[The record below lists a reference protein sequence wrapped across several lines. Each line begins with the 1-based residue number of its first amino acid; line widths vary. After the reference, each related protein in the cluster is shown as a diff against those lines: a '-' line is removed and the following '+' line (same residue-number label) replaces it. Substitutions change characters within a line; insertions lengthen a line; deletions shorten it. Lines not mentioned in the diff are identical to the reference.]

1 MKLSDIIKSLKAV
14 GSTNTKREILKQHA
28 DNEALKLLF
37 YATYDGSVNYWIK
50 ADPTWIG
57 IGTELLDTA
66 KIQSVLKTLNGRIL
80 TGNAARIFL
89 ENIVVRLDPDE
100 AKLLINMVNRDLDC
114 KTSTSLA
121 NATWPNLIREFPVM
135 LADKFNEK
143 TAKPFYKAETDP
155 WSSAKP
161 RLVVQKKADGGRCEA
176 VVATDGS
183 VSLHSRNGN
192 TLLDHGVFSFLSEFA
207 GYVVDGELVS
217 VDPVTGKIRDRKTGN
232 GLYNKMVRNTIS
244 VDEAKTMHF
253 IVWDLIP
260 IDDFFADVCDIPY
273 VTRFA
278 KLIRLELNVHPSKRY
293 QISII
298 ESEYVHTVAKAISFY
313 ERMLAQ
319 KEEGAM
325 LKLLEAGWENSRS
338 KSVLKL
344 KEEKDATLFCY
355 GTTPHSKNPDW
366 IGSLECRTAD
376 GELEVSIGS
385 GLTEEDRKK
394 DPSFFIGALIDMK
407 YNQLIKAKNAEKWCM
422 FLPIFKNIRYD
433 VTEADSLE
441 KLK

>member
-50 ADPTWIG
+50 ADPTWTG
-57 IGTELLDTA
+57 IGTEVLDTA
-66 KIQSVLKTLNGRIL
+66 KIQSVLNTLNGRIL

-89 ENIVVRLDPDE
+89 EHLVVRLGPDE

-114 KTSTSLA
+114 KTSTTLA

-143 TAKPFYKAETDP
+143 TAKPFYKAETALD
-155 WSSAKP
+155 AKP

-176 VVATDGS
+176 VVSIDGS
-183 VSLHSRNGN
+183 VALHSRNGN

-207 GYVVDGELVS
+207 GYVIDGELVS
-217 VDPVTGKIRDRKTGN
+217 IDPVTGLIRDRKTGN

-253 IVWDLIP
+253 IVWDMIP
-260 IDDFFADVCDIPY
+260 IDSFFAGHCDVPY
-273 VTRFA
+273 LRRFN
-278 KLIRLELNVHPSKRY
+278 KLIRLKMNIHSAHQH

-298 ESEYVHTVAKAISFY
+298 ESEFINTVAQATSFY